1 MKKYFFT
8 IVFIINFLYTQAA
21 FQLHLETHQT
31 DTTQPENEKK
41 SIKKIFL
48 PQVYGV
54 IKADFEW
61 NTEAGESRF
70 VVRNARL
77 GVKGDLS
84 PIVNYLMEMDLSDE
98 GKFKVLSAFVDLK
111 PIQKEKHNVF
121 LRLGYQKPLFST
133 EYLRSPMQIFFARRS
148 LLVDEMTGGIVDVG
162 LVANYAY
169 KNNILPFDIGVG
181 VFNGMG
187 YKNTPFK
194 TPNYSARVR
203 LHPYE
208 GLRFVAQYYGGRN
221 ILQNPLNTWSVE
233 CAYENESFLIEV
245 AYFNRQVKFI
255 DSNFVEKN
263 EGILVET
270 YYKFPLKNAGFLH
283 YITPTV
289 RWDMLGNQIFQEPI
303 QLAGLTMGI
312 NLGIDK
318 RFFKAEVRLNYE
330 KYFKQVISNRQDMF
344 ILEMVIGI

>member
-1 MKKYFFT
+1 MKKCFFS
-8 IVFIINFLYTQAA
+8 IVFIIKFLYTQAA
-21 FQLHLETHQT
+21 FQMHTELKEI
-31 DTTQPENEKK
+31 DTTQSENEKK
-41 SIKKIFL
+41 TANKTFL

-61 NTEAGESRF
+61 NTEEGESRF

-77 GVKGDLS
+77 GLKGDLS
-84 PIVNYLMEMDLSDE
+84 PVVNYLMVMDLSDE
-98 GKFKVLSAFVDLK
+98 GSFKVLSAFADLK
-111 PIQKEKHNVF
+111 PIQKEKHSLF

-133 EYLRSPMQIFFARRS
+133 EYLRTPMQIFFARRS

-169 KNNILPFDIGVG
+169 ANNILPFDVAVG

-208 GLRFVAQYYGGRN
+208 GLRLVAQYYGGHN
-221 ILQNPLNTWSVE
+221 IDANPLNTWSVE
-233 CAYENESFLIEV
+233 CAYENENFLIE
-245 AYFNRQVKFI
+245 AEYFHRQIEFI
-255 DSNFVEKN
+255 DSAFIKKN

-270 YYKFPLKNAGFLH
+270 YYKFPLKNVGFLH
-283 YITPTV
+283 YIAPTA
-289 RWDMLGNQIFQEPI
+289 RWEMLGNQIFQEPI
-303 QLAGLTMGI
+303 QLAGLTMGV
-312 NLGIDK
+312 NLGVDK
-318 RFFKAEVRLNYE
+318 SFFKAEIRLNYE
-330 KYFKQVISNRQDMF
+330 KYFKQVISSRQDMI
-344 ILEMVIGI
+344 ILEMVIAI